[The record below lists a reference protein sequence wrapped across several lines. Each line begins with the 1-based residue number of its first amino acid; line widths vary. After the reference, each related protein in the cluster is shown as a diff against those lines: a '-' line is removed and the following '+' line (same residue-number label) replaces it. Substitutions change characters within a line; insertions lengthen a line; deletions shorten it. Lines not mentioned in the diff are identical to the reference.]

1 MVAIA
6 GICAETGDRAREI
19 AASAKHTTVPLSV
32 VGTPHEWCD
41 CVAEIVS
48 DTGAQEI
55 MYLDAS
61 PLPEQ
66 RLRSLELTAEA
77 LNGSD
82 ATRPAAATRPP
93 ESVYSFSGPA

>member
-1 MVAIA
+1 
-6 GICAETGDRAREI
+6 
-19 AASAKHTTVPLSV
+19 
-32 VGTPHEWCD
+32 
-41 CVAEIVS
+41 VS

-66 RLRSLELTAEA
+66 RLRSLELIAEA

-93 ESVYSFSGPA
+93 EGVYSLSGPA